1 MALCSNQ
8 TPAHSW
14 STTREHAALPAG
26 RFPAPGASITDS
38 QQFTWEGHYY
48 EAWIWFFQ
56 EKIWT
61 KIINMAILAVIILLL
76 AMILWCL
83 ILQSTQ
89 SVQNSH
95 VQCLREKP

>member
-1 MALCSNQ
+1 MIDTADIDLN
-8 TPAHSW
+8 
-14 STTREHAALPAG
+14 
-26 RFPAPGASITDS
+26 F
-38 QQFTWEGHYY
+38 WEPLTHYY
-48 EAWIWFFQ
+48 EAWIWFLQ

-89 SVQNSH
+89 SVQDSH